1 MEVGKTLLKREWVVI
16 RTINGHLDIIPI
28 REGQNMM
35 DKPETF
41 EEALAAVNDECD
53 AILVKKRQD
62 YGKDNI
68 KLWGLLGVAVR
79 MTDKVM
85 RLREL
90 LQSGKKPNYESIRD
104 TLVDIRNYST
114 IGLVLDKNWWDLP
127 LESERKEAES

>member
-1 MEVGKTLLKREWVVI
+1 MAQYT
-16 RTINGHLDIIPI
+16 T
-28 REGQNMM
+28 M
-35 DKPETF
+35 DGNNIYVPESF
-41 EEALAAVNDECD
+41 EEALAAINDECD

-79 MTDKVM
+79 MTDKIM

-114 IGLVLDKNWWDLP
+114 IGLVLDQDWWDLP
-127 LESERKEAES
+127 LEAEREEAEG